1 MPASMFID
9 VLIVGIMVGAIY
21 ALVTIGYSMVY
32 GMLKLMNF
40 AHGDVY
46 IFGTLLCY
54 TLLAKYQLNPL
65 WAILLAV
72 VSGGTLAALVEFF
85 AYRRLRASQHRMI
98 SMITALGAAYV
109 IQNNSE
115 RTWSSQVLPFPSLIP
130 VSQVD
135 VFGHQVSIT
144 HILTLIIAVFFI
156 IAFNIF
162 LKRHKI
168 GKAILCVS
176 QDIPTSS
183 LMGIPINRIITVVY
197 FLGGVLGVV
206 GGILYST
213 TYNAISLG
221 MGFRGTI
228 VAFTAAVIGGIGSM
242 SGTLIGGMI
251 LGITENMV
259 SVYISSSYRD
269 SITFL
274 ILIVILLFKPTGI
287 MGSVEQDKL

>member
-1 MPASMFID
+1 MFID

-21 ALVTIGYSMVY
+21 TLVTIGYSMVY

-54 TLLAKYQLNPL
+54 TLLAKFQLNPL
-65 WAILLAV
+65 LSISIAV
-72 VSGGTLAALVEFF
+72 LSGGTLASLVEFL

-115 RTWSSQVLPFPSLIP
+115 RAWSSQVLPFPSLIP
-130 VSQVD
+130 THQIEIL
-135 VFGHQVSIT
+135 GHEISLT
-144 HILTLIIAVFFI
+144 HVVTLIVAVFFI
-156 IAFNIF
+156 IAFNLF

-183 LMGIPINRIITVVY
+183 LMGIPINKIITVVY
-197 FLGGVLGVV
+197 FMGGVLGVI

-213 TYNAISLG
+213 SYNAISLG

-251 LGITENMV
+251 LGITENLV
-259 SVYISSSYRD
+259 GVYVSSSYRD
-269 SITFL
+269 SITFM
-274 ILIVILLFKPTGI
+274 ILIIILLFKPTGI
-287 MGSVEQDKL
+287 MGSVEKDKL

>member
-1 MPASMFID
+1 MFID
-9 VLIVGIMVGAIY
+9 VLIVGVMVGAIY
-21 ALVTIGYSMVY
+21 TLVTIGYSMVY

-54 TLLAKYQLNPL
+54 TLLAKYQLNPFL
-65 WAILLAV
+65 AILIAV
-72 VSGGTLAALVEFF
+72 LSGGALASLVEFL
-85 AYRRLRASQHRMI
+85 AYRRLRAAQHRMI

-115 RTWSSQVLPFPSLIP
+115 RTWSSQVLPFPSLFP
-130 VSQVD
+130 AHQVEI
-135 VFGHQVSIT
+135 FGHEISVTPVIT
-144 HILTLIIAVFFI
+144 LVVAVFFI
-156 IAFNIF
+156 IAFNTF

-176 QDIPTSS
+176 QDIPTAS
-183 LMGIPINRIITVVY
+183 LMGIPINRIISVVY
-197 FLGGVLGVV
+197 FMGGALGVI

-213 TYNAISLG
+213 SYNAISLG

-251 LGITENMV
+251 LGITENLV

-274 ILIVILLFKPTGI
+274 ILIIILLFKPTGI
-287 MGSVEQDKL
+287 MGSVEKDKL

>member
-1 MPASMFID
+1 MPTSMFFD

-21 ALVTIGYSMVY
+21 TLVTIGYSMVY

-54 TLLAKYQLNPL
+54 TLLTKYQLNPL
-65 WAILLAV
+65 LAILLAAL
-72 VSGGTLAALVEFF
+72 SGGTLASLVEFF
-85 AYRRLRASQHRMI
+85 AYRRLRAAQHRMI

-115 RTWSSQVLPFPSLIP
+115 RTWSSQVLPFPSLFP
-130 VSQVD
+130 AHQVY
-135 VFGHQVSIT
+135 VFGHEVSVAPLI
-144 HILTLIIAVFFI
+144 ILTVAVLFI
-156 IAFNIF
+156 IVFNLF

-176 QDIPTSS
+176 QDMPTSS
-183 LMGIPINRIITVVY
+183 LMGIPINKIITVVY
-197 FLGGVLGVV
+197 FLGGVLGVI

-213 TYNAISLG
+213 SYNAISLG

-251 LGITENMV
+251 LGITENLV

-274 ILIVILLFKPTGI
+274 ILIIILLFKPTGI
-287 MGSVEQDKL
+287 MGSVEKDKL

>member
-1 MPASMFID
+1 MFID

-21 ALVTIGYSMVY
+21 TLVTIGYSMVY

-65 WAILLAV
+65 VAVLIAALIGGALA
-72 VSGGTLAALVEFF
+72 SLVEFL
-85 AYRRLRASQHRMI
+85 AYRRLRAAQHRMI

-115 RTWSSQVLPFPSLIP
+115 RAWSSQVLPFPSLIP
-130 VSQVD
+130 AYQIEF
-135 VFGHQVSIT
+135 FGHEISAA
-144 HILTLIIAVFFI
+144 HIFTLVIAVFFI
-156 IAFNIF
+156 IAFNLF
-162 LKRHKI
+162 LKHHKI

-176 QDIPTSS
+176 QDIPTAS
-183 LMGIPINRIITVVY
+183 LMGIPINKIITVVY
-197 FLGGVLGVV
+197 FMGGALGVI

-213 TYNAISLG
+213 SYNAISIG

-251 LGITENMV
+251 LGITENLV
-259 SVYISSSYRD
+259 GVYVSSSYRD

-274 ILIVILLFKPTGI
+274 ILIIILLFKPTGI
-287 MGSVEQDKL
+287 MGSVEKDKL

>member
-1 MPASMFID
+1 MFID
-9 VLIVGIMVGAIY
+9 VLIVGVMVGAIY
-21 ALVTIGYSMVY
+21 TLVTIGYSMVY

-54 TLLAKYQLNPL
+54 TLLAKYQLNPFL
-65 WAILLAV
+65 AILIAV
-72 VSGGTLAALVEFF
+72 LSGGALASLVEFL
-85 AYRRLRASQHRMI
+85 AYRRLRAAQHRMI

-115 RTWSSQVLPFPSLIP
+115 RTWSSQVLPFPSLFPTHQIE
-130 VSQVD
+130 
-135 VFGHQVSIT
+135 FLGHEISVT
-144 HILTLIIAVFFI
+144 HVVTLLVAVFFI

-176 QDIPTSS
+176 QDIPTAS
-183 LMGIPINRIITVVY
+183 LMGIPINKIISVVY
-197 FLGGVLGVV
+197 FMGGVLGVI

-213 TYNAISLG
+213 SYNAISLG

-228 VAFTAAVIGGIGSM
+228 VAFTAAVIGGIGNM

-251 LGITENMV
+251 LGITENLV

-269 SITFL
+269 SITFM
-274 ILIVILLFKPTGI
+274 ILIIILLFKPTGI
-287 MGSVEQDKL
+287 MGSVEKDKL

>member
-9 VLIVGIMVGAIY
+9 VLVVGIMVGAIY

-54 TLLAKYQLNPL
+54 TLLVKYHINPFL
-65 WAILLAV
+65 AILLAA
-72 VSGGTLAALVEFF
+72 VSGGTLASLVEFF

-130 VSQVD
+130 ASQVN

-144 HILTLIIAVFFI
+144 HILTLIIAIFFI
-156 IAFNIF
+156 IAFNFF

-259 SVYISSSYRD
+259 SVYVSSSYRD

>member
-1 MPASMFID
+1 
-9 VLIVGIMVGAIY
+9 
-21 ALVTIGYSMVY
+21 
-32 GMLKLMNF
+32 
-40 AHGDVY
+40 
-46 IFGTLLCY
+46 
-54 TLLAKYQLNPL
+54 
-65 WAILLAV
+65 
-72 VSGGTLAALVEFF
+72 
-85 AYRRLRASQHRMI
+85 MI

-115 RTWSSQVLPFPSLIP
+115 RTWSSQVLPFPSLFPTHQIE
-130 VSQVD
+130 
-135 VFGHQVSIT
+135 FLGHEISVT
-144 HILTLIIAVFFI
+144 HVVTLLVAVFFI

-176 QDIPTSS
+176 QDIPTAS
-183 LMGIPINRIITVVY
+183 LMGIPINKIISVVY
-197 FLGGVLGVV
+197 FMGGVLGVI

-213 TYNAISLG
+213 SYNAISLG

-251 LGITENMV
+251 LGITENLV

-269 SITFL
+269 SITFM
-274 ILIVILLFKPTGI
+274 ILIIILLFKPTGI
-287 MGSVEQDKL
+287 MGSVEKDKL

>member
-1 MPASMFID
+1 MFID

-21 ALVTIGYSMVY
+21 TLVTIGYSMVY

-65 WAILLAV
+65 VAVLIAALIGGALA
-72 VSGGTLAALVEFF
+72 SLVEFL
-85 AYRRLRASQHRMI
+85 AYRRLRAAQHRMI

-115 RTWSSQVLPFPSLIP
+115 RAWSSQVLPFPSLIP
-130 VSQVD
+130 AYQIEF
-135 VFGHQVSIT
+135 FGHEISAT
-144 HILTLIIAVFFI
+144 HIFTLVIAVFFI
-156 IAFNIF
+156 IAFNLF
-162 LKRHKI
+162 LKHHKI

-176 QDIPTSS
+176 QDIPTAS
-183 LMGIPINRIITVVY
+183 LMGIPINKIITIVY
-197 FLGGVLGVV
+197 FMGGALGVI

-213 TYNAISLG
+213 SYNAISIG

-251 LGITENMV
+251 LGITENLV
-259 SVYISSSYRD
+259 GVYVSSSYRD

-274 ILIVILLFKPTGI
+274 ILIIILLFKPTGI
-287 MGSVEQDKL
+287 MGSVEKDKL

>member
-1 MPASMFID
+1 MFID
-9 VLIVGIMVGAIY
+9 VLIVGVMVGAIY
-21 ALVTIGYSMVY
+21 TLVTIGYSMVY

-54 TLLAKYQLNPL
+54 TLLAKYQLPPFL
-65 WAILLAV
+65 AILIAV
-72 VSGGTLAALVEFF
+72 LSGGALASLVEFL
-85 AYRRLRASQHRMI
+85 AYRRLRAAQHRMI

-115 RTWSSQVLPFPSLIP
+115 RTWSSQVLPFPSLFPTHQIE
-130 VSQVD
+130 
-135 VFGHQVSIT
+135 FLGHEISVT
-144 HILTLIIAVFFI
+144 HVVTLLVAVFFI

-176 QDIPTSS
+176 QDIPTAS
-183 LMGIPINRIITVVY
+183 LMGIPINKIISVVY
-197 FLGGVLGVV
+197 FMGGVLGVI

-213 TYNAISLG
+213 SYNAISLG

-251 LGITENMV
+251 LGITENLV

-269 SITFL
+269 SITFM
-274 ILIVILLFKPTGI
+274 ILIIILLFKPTGI
-287 MGSVEQDKL
+287 MGSVEKDKL

>member
-1 MPASMFID
+1 MFID
-9 VLIVGIMVGAIY
+9 VLIVGVMVGAIY
-21 ALVTIGYSMVY
+21 TLVTIGYSMVY

-54 TLLAKYQLNPL
+54 TLLAKYQLNPFL
-65 WAILLAV
+65 AILIAV
-72 VSGGTLAALVEFF
+72 LSGGTLASIVEFL
-85 AYRRLRASQHRMI
+85 AYRRLRAAQHRMI

-115 RTWSSQVLPFPSLIP
+115 RTWSSQVLPFPSLFPTHQIE
-130 VSQVD
+130 
-135 VFGHQVSIT
+135 FLGHEISVT
-144 HILTLIIAVFFI
+144 HVVTLLVAVFFI

-176 QDIPTSS
+176 QDIPTAS
-183 LMGIPINRIITVVY
+183 LMGIPINKIISVVY
-197 FLGGVLGVV
+197 FMGGVLGVI

-213 TYNAISLG
+213 SYNAISLG

-251 LGITENMV
+251 LGITENLV

-269 SITFL
+269 SITFM
-274 ILIVILLFKPTGI
+274 ILIIILLFKPTGI
-287 MGSVEQDKL
+287 MGSVEKDKL